1 MILVIVMVIVPIQG
15 ILTTIANLENITYT
29 ILMGKYFNH
38 RIKPTE
44 VGGGGGGGGG
54 GMVGRGGATGRG
66 GDGRAGFESTGRS
79 NDGGGGGV
87 EKCVKKKIISAYVN
101 KLCRVPVIWHSAQF
115 FN

>member
-1 MILVIVMVIVPIQG
+1 MILFIVMVIVPIQR
-15 ILTTIANLENITYT
+15 IFTTIANLENITYT

-44 VGGGGGGGGG
+44 VGGGG
-54 GMVGRGGATGRG
+54 MVGRGGAAGRG

-79 NDGGGGGV
+79 NDGGGGV

-101 KLCRVPVIWHSAQF
+101 KLCRVPVIWHSAKF